1 MSPED
6 GVEGV
11 AKALLV
17 APITAA
23 LQAAEVLD
31 DVRAAFT
38 AGNTQAALAGLAS
51 LPILVGSAFINGFT
65 PAFSNNEPWPGL
77 FGNGGPFDFFIVD
90 LPRVVAAGLTAPVTT
105 ADAALSKVAS
115 VGVVPP
121 NETVTLDL
129 NRTIAPH
136 DAAQLT
142 AAVETTGTTTVTDE
156 TIGNTGGETGPADDG
171 TKGAGDDSDG
181 DKISGHGSDDT
192 NGGLDNESGGNDT
205 SGCSN
210 SDGNDFGHADSDG
223 NEVFEGNSSVVNN
236 PGRSGSGTNV
246 SGGSSSGSTSSGGSS
261 SGSTSSGGS
270 SSGSTSSGGS
280 SSGGSST

>member
-205 SGCSN
+205 SGRSN

-270 SSGSTSSGGS
+270 SSG
-280 SSGGSST
+280 GSST